1 MLLHFKSKLVI
12 LFLLVSSLSV
22 GVARAQTF
30 IITGHRKAIHVP
42 FRIIRNMIVIKADI
56 NGEGPFYFILDT
68 GVGYMVITDPEVV
81 KSVDIIRTRT
91 IKMSGLGEGRDL
103 DAYVTNPLQID
114 IGGLTNPNLAAAI
127 FKEDHFGLSNY
138 AGMPIAG
145 LIGYDFF
152 NGLTVKIDFADSTL
166 TAFNPNKFKL
176 KKKYT
181 GVPISIEGNKPYLTA
196 HIKMKDSS
204 QRDCKLI
211 VDLGAGHPLS
221 LENMHTETMGALKS
235 IPANLGMGLNGLICG
250 RISRV
255 SELDIGQFVFK
266 DVLASFPE
274 ENKNYIG
281 GVKRDGSLGID
292 ILKRFHLIIDYPHNM
307 IYFKPRT
314 DLKEPFEHDMSGME
328 YYSGGDGLKHV
339 IIASVEPGS
348 AADKVGLSKD
358 DELISINFKPVN
370 KMSLDDIDAIF
381 RSRDGLSLL
390 LEVVKDNK
398 YGDVVIILK
407 KRI

>member
-1 MLLHFKSKLVI
+1 
-12 LFLLVSSLSV
+12 
-22 GVARAQTF
+22 
-30 IITGHRKAIHVP
+30 
-42 FRIIRNMIVIKADI
+42 
-56 NGEGPFYFILDT
+56 
-68 GVGYMVITDPEVV
+68 
-81 KSVDIIRTRT
+81 
-91 IKMSGLGEGRDL
+91 MSGLGEGQDL

-114 IGGLTNPNLAAAI
+114 IRGLRNPNLAAAI
-127 FKEDHFGLSNY
+127 FKDDHFGLSNY
-138 AGMPIAG
+138 AGMHIAG

-166 TAFNPNKFKL
+166 TAINPKSFKA

-181 GVPISIEGNKPYLTA
+181 GIPISIEGNKPYLTA
-196 HIKMKDSS
+196 QVKMEDNN

-221 LENMHTETMGALKS
+221 LENMNTQSLGQMKS

-255 SELDIGQFVFK
+255 SELDIGQFVFTN
-266 DVLASFPE
+266 VLASFPE
-274 ENKNYIG
+274 ENKKNMG
-281 GVKRDGSLGID
+281 GVQRDGSLGID
-292 ILKRFHLIIDYPHNM
+292 ILKRFQLIIDYPHNM

-328 YYSGGDGLKHV
+328 YYSGGDGLRHV
-339 IIASVEPGS
+339 IIARVEPGS
-348 AADKVGLSKD
+348 AADRIGLSKD

-370 KMSLDDIDAIF
+370 KMSLDDIDALF
-381 RSRDGLSLL
+381 RSRDGRSFL

-398 YGDVVIILK
+398 YGDVIITLR